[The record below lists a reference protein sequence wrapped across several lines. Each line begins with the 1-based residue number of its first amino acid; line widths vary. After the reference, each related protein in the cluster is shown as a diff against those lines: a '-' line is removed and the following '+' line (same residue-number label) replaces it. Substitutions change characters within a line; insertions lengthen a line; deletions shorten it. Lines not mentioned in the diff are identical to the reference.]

1 MYKVNIKKII
11 FVLYMIFLMN
21 VTYSWFR
28 TQYDFI
34 LLYIFAFFSF
44 GIIILEIYSVNRI
57 NNILIDGF
65 VGFILPFIVV
75 TILSVITAVYVHHTQ
90 NISDVRQSI
99 IRCIRFICS
108 FLIAYYAVK
117 KFGTETPKLIIIA
130 GLISY
135 GTVFIQYIYYGGISS
150 IFRFF
155 NTSVNGISLEVHNLT
170 YCFGLFFLYYVLSD
184 LYDEKYKLKMCIIL
198 AIGIFFGDKRAL
210 YLAMAISIGIYFFLH
225 NPKRKQKRWLMVIVL
240 AFIFLAFVYLYI
252 IKTGIL
258 AAIFL
263 KFNINDMSRLKFWNY
278 FYDKY
283 ELQLGYVGRGISYTD
298 NVMASTQAMHSMQIT
313 GKTLMHNDILRTYIG
328 WGFIPFF
335 YYWINFFLIRTRWFI
350 RKNKP
355 NIGWK
360 YLAIASCYFIIGFF
374 DNMITAENFN
384 ICFFVINMLFCM
396 EMKKKS
402 GGI

>member
-1 MYKVNIKKII
+1 M
-11 FVLYMIFLMN
+11 
-21 VTYSWFR
+21 
-28 TQYDFI
+28 
-34 LLYIFAFFSF
+34 
-44 GIIILEIYSVNRI
+44 
-57 NNILIDGF
+57 
-65 VGFILPFIVV
+65 
-75 TILSVITAVYVHHTQ
+75 
-90 NISDVRQSI
+90 
-99 IRCIRFICS
+99 
-108 FLIAYYAVK
+108 
-117 KFGTETPKLIIIA
+117 
-130 GLISY
+130 
-135 GTVFIQYIYYGGISS
+135 
-150 IFRFF
+150 
-155 NTSVNGISLEVHNLT
+155 EVHNLT